1 MKQKRYAVLDIDK
14 GIVDSKKVIL
24 AEFDTLKEAKEW
36 QSKIKVY
43 GDSFSNF
50 IHYPIWDFKGKPNTL
65 EGLKRKYAKV
75 KKVKQ
80 VLYSNQPDWV
90 ERKVLVG
97 K

>member
-36 QSKIKVY
+36 QSKLKVY

-50 IHYPIWDFKGKPNTL
+50 IHYPIS
-65 EGLKRKYAKV
+65 
-75 KKVKQ
+75 
-80 VLYSNQPDWV
+80 YSNQPDWV

>member
-43 GDSFSNF
+43 GDSFSNL
-50 IHYPIWDFKGKPNTL
+50 P
-65 EGLKRKYAKV
+65 E
-75 KKVKQ
+75 
-80 VLYSNQPDWV
+80 
-90 ERKVLVG
+90 
-97 K
+97 